1 MTDEVPAVAV
11 QEAIAAAASGEYV
24 LDVREQSE
32 WDEVHAPSATLLPM
46 RALSERAGELPEDGR
61 ILVICRS
68 GGRSAAVTEALVAAG
83 YPAVNVTGGMLAWE
97 AAGGPV
103 VRPGAP
109 LARPD
114 GTAARP

>member
-1 MTDEVPAVAV
+1 MTDEVPAIPA
-11 QEAIAAAASGEYV
+11 QEAIPAAASGEYL
-24 LDVREQSE
+24 LDVREQQE

-68 GGRSAAVTEALVAAG
+68 GARSAAVTEALVAAG
-83 YPAVNVTGGMLAWE
+83 YQAVNVAGGMLAWE

-103 VRPGAP
+103 VRPGDAAP
-109 LARPD
+109 RP
-114 GTAARP
+114 

>member
-11 QEAIAAAASGEYV
+11 QEAISAAASGEYL

-46 RALSERAGELPEDGR
+46 RALRERVGELPEDGR

-68 GGRSAAVTEALVAAG
+68 GARSGAVTEALVAAG
-83 YPAVNVTGGMLAWE
+83 YPAVNVSGGMIAWE

-103 VRPGAP
+103 VRPGGGAP
-109 LARPD
+109 RP
-114 GTAARP
+114 

>member
-1 MTDEVPAVAV
+1 MEHGVPAVPA
-11 QEAIAAAASGEYV
+11 QEAIAAAASGEYL

-32 WDEVHAPSATLLPM
+32 WDSVQAPSATLLPM

-61 ILVICRS
+61 ILVICHS
-68 GGRSAAVTEALVAAG
+68 GARSAAVTEALVAAG

-103 VRPGAP
+103 VRPGDAG
-109 LARPD
+109 ARP
-114 GTAARP
+114 

>member
-1 MTDEVPAVAV
+1 MANEVPEVAV
-11 QEAIAAAASGEYV
+11 QEAISAAASGEYL

-46 RALSERAGELPEDGR
+46 RALSERVGELPEDGR

-68 GGRSAAVTEALVAAG
+68 GARSGAVTEALVAAG
-83 YPAVNVTGGMLAWE
+83 YPAVNVSGGMIAWE

-103 VRPGAP
+103 ARPGDPAP
-109 LARPD
+109 RP
-114 GTAARP
+114 

>member
-1 MTDEVPAVAV
+1 MAEVPEVSV
-11 QEAIAAAASGEYV
+11 QEAIAAAASGEYL

-32 WDEVHAPSATLLPM
+32 WDEVHAPEATLLPM

-68 GGRSAAVTEALVAAG
+68 GARSAAVTEALVAAG
-83 YPAVNVTGGMLAWE
+83 YPAANVAGGMIAWD

-103 VRPGAP
+103 VRAGERPSP
-109 LARPD
+109 PD
-114 GTAARP
+114 GTGQRP